1 MKLKKHSDSVSED
14 QSDLGPNVLPFED
27 ECEEGEYEGEEGE
40 LD

>member
-1 MKLKKHSDSVSED
+1 MKLKKHSDSEEE
-14 QSDLGPNVLPFED
+14 SDLGPNVLPFED

>member
-1 MKLKKHSDSVSED
+1 MKLKKHSDSVSE
-14 QSDLGPNVLPFED
+14 QSDLAPNVLPFED